1 MQQDD
6 EDDEDFEGQ
15 DDEEES
21 IRIFQSFVNEAAK
34 NAQRHRQLLVRTK

>member
-1 MQQDD
+1 MKKQTLEGQMQGQDD

-21 IRIFQSFVNEAAK
+21 K
-34 NAQRHRQLLVRTK
+34 L